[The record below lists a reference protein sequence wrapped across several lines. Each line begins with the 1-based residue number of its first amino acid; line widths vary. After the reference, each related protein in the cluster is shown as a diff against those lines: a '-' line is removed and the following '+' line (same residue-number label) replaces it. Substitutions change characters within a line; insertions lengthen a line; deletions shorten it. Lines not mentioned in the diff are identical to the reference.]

1 MKIPEMNKVYVLN
14 PHYHLRH
21 DIHRVALF
29 SSTGTDT
36 DCSRN
41 WHTFIHPLQAVMLSF
56 FTYDRP
62 LQTTLPLLC
71 DFFCRSKEEMIK
83 WVSDFI
89 DNPTPIYTSSQ
100 QGEIYFPK
108 RILIEA
114 EKAGKA
120 LRFDRLQANSFVW
133 KKLDLTTRRLYSGP
147 LLLTFMLTNQCVTH
161 CKYCYA
167 DTSTQIK
174 SPLTT
179 QRMMELIKEAS
190 DLQVQQVNL
199 IGGEIFLHKDWK
211 IILKELVKRGIAPE
225 FISTKMPVTQKLLQD
240 VQETGYQGIVQISL
254 DAIHSEILT
263 ASLGVNGNYAKE
275 MLHGLQLLDD
285 SGLNYQ
291 ISSVLTNYNCQ
302 MNVLAELLHEL
313 SHLKHIRDW
322 RIIPASNSIYKE
334 YNVFSH
340 LKPTKA
346 QITKVFNQI
355 RPLLTQVSFPVILGK
370 EVKRKR
376 RRYLLLC
383 CWFFLVGMK
392 RIAIPAVVLFILI
405 ALLLRKRKVPSW
417 FYPAVG
423 GCYILFFL
431 AFLYCVRYGIISR
444 LLNSVGVDMMGRDYL
459 WSMANPYYEFS
470 ITYLGHGFEY
480 VDTIIGQ
487 WYSAGLINHPYPF
500 HNDIL
505 KVFVEVGFPGF
516 LLWSGIQY
524 VLTPL
529 FWQRYADQET
539 TLLYLSELGYMT
551 VTYLTDNTAF
561 YFWSTM
567 ALRLVTF
574 SYAMERKKPPEPKVW
589 MPDSR
594 QEMRDRIR
602 ILMKEV

>member
-1 MKIPEMNKVYVLN
+1 MRTLDQILTKKDYSRKTPASLFYKDSPLWQKLLTISCVVFLSGAGLGEWKVLN
-14 PHYHLRH
+14 GMLGGLPKAISLGVIGLAVLYALFYPDEKRLRELWKPTLLYMSLM
-21 DIHRVALF
+21 VALF
-29 SSTGTDT
+29 FWSMVI
-36 DCSRN
+36 
-41 WHTFIHPLQAVMLSF
+41 W
-56 FTYDRP
+56 
-62 LQTTLPLLC
+62 
-71 DFFCRSKEEMIK
+71 
-83 WVSDFI
+83 
-89 DNPTPIYTSSQ
+89 
-100 QGEIYFPK
+100 
-108 RILIEA
+108 
-114 EKAGKA
+114 
-120 LRFDRLQANSFVW
+120 
-133 KKLDLTTRRLYSGP
+133 
-147 LLLTFMLTNQCVTH
+147 
-161 CKYCYA
+161 
-167 DTSTQIK
+167 IK
-174 SPLTT
+174 SFATVSSMI
-179 QRMMELIKEAS
+179 RSCSK
-190 DLQVQQVNL
+190 
-199 IGGEIFLHKDWK
+199 
-211 IILKELVKRGIAPE
+211 LVFQSIA
-225 FISTKMPVTQKLLQD
+225 
-240 VQETGYQGIVQISL
+240 
-254 DAIHSEILT
+254 ILT
-263 ASLGVNGNYAKE
+263 AVALVYLFREKAIELFTISICITNGAIMLLCIPEYGVGASIQSLVTCLVTFGEAVGYARQLE
-275 MLHGLQLLDD
+275 IHDLTFVFGQMVLYYAVFAPHSTLQ
-285 SGLNYQ
+285 
-291 ISSVLTNYNCQ
+291 
-302 MNVLAELLHEL
+302 E
-313 SHLKHIRDW
+313 
-322 RIIPASNSIYKE
+322 
-334 YNVFSH
+334 
-340 LKPTKA
+340 
-346 QITKVFNQI
+346 
-355 RPLLTQVSFPVILGK
+355 
-370 EVKRKR
+370 KRKR

-423 GCYILFFL
+423 VCCILFFL
-431 AFLYCVRYGIISR
+431 AFLYGVRNGIVSR

-470 ITYLGHGFEY
+470 VTYLGHGFEY

-574 SYAMERKKPPEPKVW
+574 AYAMERKKPPEPKVW

>member
-1 MKIPEMNKVYVLN
+1 MPEMNKVYVLN

-29 SSTGTDT
+29 SSAGTDT

-133 KKLDLTTRRLYSGP
+133 KKLDLTTKRLYSGP

-370 EVKRKR
+370 EVTDKNYQDTWGGSRCFKGSECSA
-376 RRYLLLC
+376 LTTH
-383 CWFFLVGMK
+383 M
-392 RIAIPAVVLFILI
+392 FILPDGKVTVCEQLYWHPQFI
-405 ALLLRKRKVPSW
+405 IGNVTTQSLKEVWHSPQALHLCSLSRQDINKESPCRECRLFEDCFSYQNRCWSDIIKSLWKGLLGFSRSALLFCSCHEK
-417 FYPAVG
+417 
-423 GCYILFFL
+423 
-431 AFLYCVRYGIISR
+431 
-444 LLNSVGVDMMGRDYL
+444 
-459 WSMANPYYEFS
+459 
-470 ITYLGHGFEY
+470 
-480 VDTIIGQ
+480 
-487 WYSAGLINHPYPF
+487 
-500 HNDIL
+500 
-505 KVFVEVGFPGF
+505 
-516 LLWSGIQY
+516 
-524 VLTPL
+524 
-529 FWQRYADQET
+529 
-539 TLLYLSELGYMT
+539 
-551 VTYLTDNTAF
+551 
-561 YFWSTM
+561 
-567 ALRLVTF
+567 
-574 SYAMERKKPPEPKVW
+574 
-589 MPDSR
+589 
-594 QEMRDRIR
+594 
-602 ILMKEV
+602 

>member
-302 MNVLAELLHEL
+302 GSRCFKGSECSALTTHMFILPDGKVTVCEQLYWHPQFIIGNV
-313 SHLKHIRDW
+313 
-322 RIIPASNSIYKE
+322 
-334 YNVFSH
+334 
-340 LKPTKA
+340 T
-346 QITKVFNQI
+346 
-355 RPLLTQVSFPVILGK
+355 TQSLK
-370 EVKRKR
+370 EVWHSPQA
-376 RRYLLLC
+376 LHLC
-383 CWFFLVGMK
+383 SLSRQDINKESPC
-392 RIAIPAVVLFILI
+392 RECRLFED
-405 ALLLRKRKVPSW
+405 
-417 FYPAVG
+417 
-423 GCYILFFL
+423 C
-431 AFLYCVRYGIISR
+431 
-444 LLNSVGVDMMGRDYL
+444 
-459 WSMANPYYEFS
+459 
-470 ITYLGHGFEY
+470 
-480 VDTIIGQ
+480 
-487 WYSAGLINHPYPF
+487 
-500 HNDIL
+500 
-505 KVFVEVGFPGF
+505 
-516 LLWSGIQY
+516 
-524 VLTPL
+524 
-529 FWQRYADQET
+529 
-539 TLLYLSELGYMT
+539 
-551 VTYLTDNTAF
+551 
-561 YFWSTM
+561 
-567 ALRLVTF
+567 F
-574 SYAMERKKPPEPKVW
+574 SYQNRCWSDIIKAYGKDCWDFPDPRCCFAPAMKNKLSY
-589 MPDSR
+589 D
-594 QEMRDRIR
+594 
-602 ILMKEV
+602 